1 MAVCALPVAIAGRFW
16 GESATLGIVV
26 RSLFIGEMVMNIS
39 EKENER
45 KKQAHET
52 HARWQGIALTQLGY
66 SVNLILAFSLASIG
80 FGVSCLQ
87 RNNNA
92 NSEFLFGALCILVV
106 STGFGIFCTITR
118 LCDFRKTREITKL
131 KLDTC
136 YSSKIARLQECATRL
151 GKYTW
156 CLFWWQT
163 GTFFVGFILLAASI
177 AIAIFQW
184 YSLWV
189 PVVGLALLIVVPMS
203 CFFMP
208 RITKWLSC

>member
-16 GESATLGIVV
+16 GESATLGIVL

-66 SVNLILAFSLASIG
+66 SINLILTFSIASIG
-80 FGVSCLQ
+80 FGVSFLKPEHPEIS
-87 RNNNA
+87 A
-92 NSEFLFGALCILVV
+92 FLFGALCILVV
-106 STGFGIFCTITR
+106 STGLGIFCTITR

-131 KLDTC
+131 KLNTC
-136 YSSKIARLQECATRL
+136 YSPKIACLQECTIRL
-151 GKYTW
+151 GKCTW

-163 GTFFVGFILLAASI
+163 GTFLVGFILLAASSTI
-177 AIAIFQW
+177 SQW
-184 YSLWV
+184 
-189 PVVGLALLIVVPMS
+189 
-203 CFFMP
+203 
-208 RITKWLSC
+208 